1 MEKAENTGEQG
12 EIDLEMT
19 VLNTEEQLVKN
30 LDDDNKLVV
39 FLPAENSLTFGD
51 FEKIG
56 VRGDFFKF

>member
-30 LDDDNKLVV
+30 LDDDNLDED
-39 FLPAENSLTFGD
+39 LM
-51 FEKIG
+51 
-56 VRGDFFKF
+56 